1 MYPPRERYR
10 LIRKIADVMV
20 HLENHITLTSL
31 ENVRMWSKT
40 MTAIDIDSLM
50 SDQAMAADCVVF
62 TCASTNHILVCNS
75 AP

>member
-20 HLENHITLTSL
+20 HLVNHITLTSL

-50 SDQAMAADCVVF
+50 SDQAMTAD
-62 TCASTNHILVCNS
+62 
-75 AP
+75 